1 LLRFLRRRHTFA
13 KSRAQRVI
21 IIGFD
26 GMDPEIAEAM
36 LTAGRLPNL
45 AKLRETGCYRR
56 LATTCPAMSPVAW
69 SSFTTGTGPGRH
81 GIFDF
86 LHRDPKTYLPD
97 LSSAEIRP
105 PRRMLK
111 LGKLQLPLSRPI
123 IRLLRRSKPFWKVLG
138 EHGIFS
144 NVIRVPITFPP
155 EKFYGVSVSGM
166 CVPDL
171 RGSQGSFTFFTTA
184 EQGKGGVIGGLRLPL
199 QKQGN
204 GYLGTLPGPEKFGD
218 LLEKNAQLPF
228 RLFRNGTSARL
239 EIGGERLKLV
249 VGEFTPWTALSF
261 SLGPGMKANGMGL
274 FYLKQL
280 DPEIELYVSPI
291 NIDPEKA
298 ALPVTHPAAYSIYLS
313 KKLGRFATLGLAED
327 TWALNEGALDDGAF
341 LRQCQ
346 LFCREREAM
355 LANALDNLR
364 QGCLVC
370 VFDTTDRVQHMF
382 WRYRVEDHPAPI
394 EARERFREAVE
405 DSYRQADE
413 IIGRVTPRLGKKDVL
428 LVMSDHGFKVF
439 RRGINLNSW
448 FLQNGYMQ
456 LKPGATGEGE
466 WLRDVDWAAT
476 RAYAVGLG
484 GVYLNIKGRE
494 AQGIVPPGEAEAL
507 KKELIAKLSGLRDEE
522 KNAVGIAKAFDT
534 AEVNPGPYAEIGP
547 DLTIGYAV
555 GYRSSWD
562 CAQGKAAGPVFTDN
576 TKRWSGD
583 HCLEPSLV
591 PGVLFCS
598 QPLADLPARIMDVA
612 PTMLNL
618 FGVAVPGYMQ
628 GRSLLPEK

>member
-1 LLRFLRRRHTFA
+1 
-13 KSRAQRVI
+13 
-21 IIGFD
+21 
-26 GMDPEIAEAM
+26 
-36 LTAGRLPNL
+36 
-45 AKLRETGCYRR
+45 
-56 LATTCPAMSPVAW
+56 
-69 SSFTTGTGPGRH
+69 
-81 GIFDF
+81 
-86 LHRDPKTYLPD
+86 
-97 LSSAEIRP
+97 
-105 PRRMLK
+105 MLK
-111 LGKLQLPLSRPI
+111 LGSWQIPLSKPI

-144 NVIRVPITFPP
+144 NVMRVPITFPP

-184 EQGKGGVIGGLRLPL
+184 PSEQSGVIGGLRLPL
-199 QKQGN
+199 QKQGK
-204 GYLGTLPGPEKFGD
+204 GYRGALPGPAKLGGNG
-218 LLEKNAQLPF
+218 EKNAEVYFKLY
-228 RLFRNGTSARL
+228 RNGNSARL
-239 EIGGERLKLV
+239 EINGERIKLAP
-249 VGEFTPWTALSF
+249 GEFSPWTPVSF
-261 SLGPGMKANGMGL
+261 SLGPGMKANGMSL

-327 TWALNEGALDDGAF
+327 TWALNEGALNDGAF
-341 LRQCQ
+341 LEQCQ
-346 LFCREREAM
+346 KFYQEREAM
-355 LANALDNLR
+355 LLNALDNTR
-364 QGCLVC
+364 RGCVVC

-382 WRYRVEDHPAPI
+382 WRYRENDHPAPV
-394 EARERFREAVE
+394 EDRARFGAAVE
-405 DSYRQADE
+405 ESYIQADAL
-413 IIGRVTPRLGKKDVL
+413 IGRLLPTLGKKDVL
-428 LVMSDHGFKVF
+428 LVMSDHGFKSF

-448 FLQNGYMQ
+448 FLQNGYLK
-456 LKPGATGEGE
+456 LKPEVTGEGE
-466 WLRDVDWAAT
+466 WLRDVDWSAT

-494 AQGIVPPGEAEAL
+494 AQGIVPPSEAEDL

-522 KNAVGIAKAFDT
+522 KAAVGIAKVFDT

-598 QPLADLPARIMDVA
+598 QPLRDAPARMIDVA
-612 PTMLNL
+612 PTVLSL
-618 FGVAVPGYMQ
+618 FGVATPGYMQ
-628 GRSLLPEK
+628 GRSLLREG